1 MVVMEDDSFKKPGA
15 VPFKW
20 EIKPGLPIPH
30 HHHSP
35 ESPSSKLKPP
45 PLLGS
50 YKLSPVE
57 PRTRSFRSNSKVR
70 SNRWRFERPLLSQP
84 EIVTSSGCFFSPFL
98 KRLRSKKTVPKRVV
112 EPDYTSEVNTISRWS
127 LSSTKS
133 PSPFRHSTV
142 SSSVASSPRPV
153 GDVEWAGFGL
163 F

>member
-1 MVVMEDDSFKKPGA
+1 MVAMEDASFKKPGA

-30 HHHSP
+30 HHHNP
-35 ESPSSKLKPP
+35 ESPSFRLKPP
-45 PLLGS
+45 PLTGS

-70 SNRWRFERPLLSQP
+70 SNRWKFERPLLSQP

-112 EPDYTSEVNTISRWS
+112 EPDYASEVDAIGRRS

-133 PSPFRHSTV
+133 HSPFRRSTV
-142 SSSVASSPRPV
+142 SSSVASSPQPV